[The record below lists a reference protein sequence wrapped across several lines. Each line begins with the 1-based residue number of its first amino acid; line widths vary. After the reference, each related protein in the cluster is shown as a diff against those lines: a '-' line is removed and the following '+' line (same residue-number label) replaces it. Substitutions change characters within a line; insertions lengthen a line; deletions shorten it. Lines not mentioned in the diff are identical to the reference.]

1 MNTRMTMSMLF
12 LGAAAQAATVT
23 WDGGGTDNN
32 WTTPANWSGDAAPAA
47 GDTLAFSGGTRT
59 AAANTYAADTVFAG
73 LSLLNDYTSG
83 KTAAFTLS
91 GNRITLGGNL
101 VSTGAS
107 TAITDTLSLPVLL
120 NGSRTITPNTLHHL
134 TISGAIGETGG
145 SFGLTKTGAGN
156 LTLNGA
162 NTYTGPTTLSGGFV
176 YFNSIKNVGGG
187 ASSFGAPTTAENG
200 TITNSSRLL
209 YTGGSTTTDRAF
221 VLTTGIQIQQ
231 FDIISK
237 ASTLTLNGGITGSG
251 SLLFRGNGAVV
262 VNGVIDVG
270 SGGMSRADRGTLY
283 LNCPTNPFTGNLQS
297 AAGTISIASI
307 ADSGVLSPIGK
318 GNTITL
324 GQNGWN
330 TTGKLQFTG
339 AAGGTC
345 NRSIRVETTADTLI
359 YGGILENTVADQTLR
374 LSGPVSPGPRSSA
387 RNPRLQ
393 LQGAGNGELS
403 GVISGSMIIDKNSGA
418 GTWTLSGANTYT
430 GTTTVSAGALLI
442 NGSTRADSAVSVSAA
457 GMLGGAGTVFG
468 TVNVLSGGKLT
479 PGGQRHRH
487 ACVGQFRRDRPN
499 A

>member
-1 MNTRMTMSMLF
+1 MPRRPPATRSLF
-12 LGAAAQAATVT
+12 PAGRGPLPP
-23 WDGGGTDNN
+23 
-32 WTTPANWSGDAAPAA
+32 TPN
-47 GDTLAFSGGTRT
+47 
-59 AAANTYAADTVFAG
+59 AADTVFAG

-221 VLTTGIQIQQ
+221 VLTTGIQ
-231 FDIISK
+231 FDVRSS
-237 ASTLTLNGGITGSG
+237 ASTLTLNGNITSANIDFT
-251 SLLFRGNGAVV
+251 FRGHGHFA

-270 SGGMSRADRGTLY
+270 SGGMSRTDGGTLY

-345 NRSIRVETTADTLI
+345 NRSIRVETTADALI